1 MFRLGI
7 ACNSLKKPE
16 DALVYFNQ
24 ILHKEKNNTD
34 VIINKG
40 YSLHLMGQ
48 YKQAI
53 LCFNKILK
61 NDPEEM
67 NSLYFKAKSTAKQN
81 NNKQTC
87 ALITKLLELERKNAH
102 NHEHE
107 HEHGNFLN
115 KIKSDPDFIGLRH
128 DQNFKTLIK

>member
-1 MFRLGI
+1 
-7 ACNSLKKPE
+7 
-16 DALVYFNQ
+16 
-24 ILHKEKNNTD
+24 
-34 VIINKG
+34 
-40 YSLHLMGQ
+40 
-48 YKQAI
+48 
-53 LCFNKILK
+53 
-61 NDPEEM
+61 M

-87 ALITKLLELERKNAH
+87 VLITKLLELERKNAH

-107 HEHGNFLN
+107 HNHEHGNFLN